1 MSSLKYALACTGASI
16 QSREVYHTS
25 ICDGDCDGGSGE
37 AEVVEP
43 MSGEGVHSTYDVIPL
58 GDGRGTV
65 SLMRR
70 VGWTRRQRALVGRS
84 HDGWK
89 RMVI

>member
-1 MSSLKYALACTGASI
+1 MVLKVVFGT
-16 QSREVYHTS
+16 T
-25 ICDGDCDGGSGE
+25 CD
-37 AEVVEP
+37 VN
-43 MSGEGVHSTYDVIPL
+43 PL
-58 GDGRGTV
+58 GDGRGAV
-65 SLMRR
+65 RLMRR